1 MSLKNCPKKQ
11 EIEGTNI
18 NKHKGQNNNKEI
30 WRSLG
35 LYSFMSINLGLMV
48 VGGYFLGQLLER
60 NYHLKN
66 MTITGV
72 LVGLLIGFYEM
83 FKIAFKAGQK
93 K

>member
-1 MSLKNCPKKQ
+1 M

-18 NKHKGQNNNKEI
+18 NNQKDKNDTKEM

-48 VGGYFLGQLLER
+48 VGGYFLGNMLER

-72 LVGLLIGFYEM
+72 LVGLIVGFYEM

>member
-1 MSLKNCPKKQ
+1 M
-11 EIEGTNI
+11 
-18 NKHKGQNNNKEI
+18 

-48 VGGYFLGQLLER
+48 LGGYFLGRMLER

-66 MTITGV
+66 MTITGI
-72 LVGLLIGFYEM
+72 LFGLGIGFYEM
-83 FKIAFKAGQK
+83 FKIAYKAGQK

>member
-1 MSLKNCPKKQ
+1 MNFRV

-18 NKHKGQNNNKEI
+18 SNHKKQTDNKEI

-35 LYSFMSINLGLMV
+35 LYSFMSINLGLMAL
-48 VGGYFLGQLLER
+48 GGYFLGQLLER